1 VQFWVPILI
10 PIGKYQRDG
19 DINAFSIRIG
29 YGHIDGFGFE
39 IGFGFLSGTP
49 IVHAT
54 RSPGIWNANSIICA
68 VCFSLHNAD
77 NWSGSGNKTS
87 VFPTVDRNLHATAIS
102 VGPADNRWLRGGG
115 EIPPNP
121 PRGTQKPNNEHL
133 LKADFAASR

>member
-1 VQFWVPILI
+1 MGKNCDCYYVYHLKI
-10 PIGKYQRDG
+10 KYQSDG

-29 YGHIDGFGFE
+29 YGHIDGF
-39 IGFGFLSGTP
+39 GFGFLSGTP

-102 VGPADNRWLRGGG
+102 VGPADNRWLRGRG
-115 EIPPNP
+115 EIPPSPREEPKNP
-121 PRGTQKPNNEHL
+121 TM
-133 LKADFAASR
+133 STC